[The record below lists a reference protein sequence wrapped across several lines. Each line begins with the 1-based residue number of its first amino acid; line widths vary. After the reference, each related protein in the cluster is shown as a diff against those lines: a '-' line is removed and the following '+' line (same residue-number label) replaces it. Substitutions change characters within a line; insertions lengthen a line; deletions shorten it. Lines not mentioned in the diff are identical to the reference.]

1 MKVAA
6 NMLTKDL
13 MAGLIF
19 RAQREEDGEGRQEIQ
34 QYIFV
39 FWKEKKRKK
48 KRNSLAQ
55 IKRIYIYKVNYHLG
69 S

>member
-55 IKRIYIYKVNYHLG
+55 IKRIYIYIGLIIN
-69 S
+69 

>member
-39 FWKEKKRKK
+39 FWKEKKE
-48 KRNSLAQ
+48 KRRGIA
-55 IKRIYIYKVNYHLG
+55 
-69 S
+69 